1 MKKANLNLEYYVFN
15 LSYDLKLYRANI
27 ITNELIERI
36 YKKVKSKN
44 ITTFEQLRKELR
56 YYFMK
61 YWSRVQFEYMISG
74 VFQNM
79 SSVMEKEN
87 RDFPV
92 GKKID
97 VFYQIEKNLNMITE
111 YIIHKMELP
120 IEIPKKYPIDED
132 FWEKGNVK
140 DENLIF

>member
-1 MKKANLNLEYYVFN
+1 MKKKVDLEYYVFN
-15 LSYDLKLYRANI
+15 LTYDYKLYRANI
-27 ITNELIERI
+27 LKSDELKERI
-36 YKKVKSKN
+36 YNGVNSGKIK
-44 ITTFEQLRKELR
+44 TFEELRKELR
-56 YYFMK
+56 YYFTK
-61 YWSRVQFEYMISG
+61 YWSRIEFEYMISG

-79 SSVMEKEN
+79 SSVMKKDN

-120 IEIPKKYPIDED
+120 IEIPKKYPEDLD
-132 FWEKGNVK
+132 FWEKGDVA